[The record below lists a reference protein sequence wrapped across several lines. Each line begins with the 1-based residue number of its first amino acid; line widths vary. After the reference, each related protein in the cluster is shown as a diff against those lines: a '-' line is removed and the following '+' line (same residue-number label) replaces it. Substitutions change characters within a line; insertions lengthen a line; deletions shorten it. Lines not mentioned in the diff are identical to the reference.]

1 MVFVKQ
7 AEKTRALVVGFLLAG
22 LMIAAVP
29 AASAELPDK
38 APAPR
43 GQAAIARLGNFL
55 PAVAQN
61 CGMTAAGLRVLF
73 LSDSSL
79 SVDSRG

>member
-55 PAVAQN
+55 PAVAQK
-61 CGMTAAGLRVLF
+61 LRNDRCRPASALPV
-73 LSDSSL
+73 
-79 SVDSRG
+79 G